1 MANSSGVLSRRAGRR
16 PERRRLVL
24 CLTRLAL
31 AVFALCLPILG
42 QASELEVVTW
52 DDLTPVA
59 QTAPGPES
67 PESPARPAPVPHIPG
82 QADALPSASSFDN
95 PFDPLNTGPVV
106 VEDWAPPAFAVT
118 QALLDTHIVLDGYV
132 LPLRWEGDRVVE
144 FLLVPWVGACIHM
157 PAPPP
162 NQIVHVGYP
171 AGLSIKEEFEAVRL
185 AGTLRHAPAEHE
197 LFLVDGQRPVS
208 AAYALSGARTAGLL
222 GEVVAAS
229 VRDLPVL
236 ARAQLWANALF
247 IDSMSALGGAPS
259 AGALFSALLLA
270 FAYGVFHTFG
280 PGHGKSVVVSYF
292 VGTEGSLWR
301 GLTMGVRIAIVHVL
315 SAVVVVFALD
325 LAVRQTTGAAP
336 SDYRAI
342 RLASYALIMLI
353 GAAMLWQAVRGAL
366 AQRRG
371 GGAAARPSDGACHH
385 AAHAHDAEAHGSEAH
400 GGCSAC
406 AAATNSKGGGWIA
419 ASVGLVPC
427 TGALLVMLF
436 GLANDLVG
444 PAILMVMAISAGMA
458 VAMAAIGVLAIW
470 GRNLAKRRLARQGAP
485 ARSFE
490 QGARLVGSTCVL
502 AIGTLLF
509 VITLSNPP
517 SAQRGIENSALG
529 ATAQTDFDG

>member
-1 MANSSGVLSRRAGRR
+1 MVTNSGFLSRCARR
-16 PERRRLVL
+16 GPERGMLTI
-24 CLTRLAL
+24 CLQMLAL
-31 AVFALCLPILG
+31 TLFAFCQPTSG
-42 QASELEVVTW
+42 YASDPPVLTW
-52 DDLTPVA
+52 DDLTPLGQEA
-59 QTAPGPES
+59 QTPQKLTPI
-67 PESPARPAPVPHIPG
+67 PHDPG
-82 QADALPSASSFDN
+82 QIGTVASTPSFDN
-95 PFDPLNTGPVV
+95 PFDPLNTRPRI
-106 VEDWAPPAFAVT
+106 VEDWAPSAFAVT
-118 QALLDTHIVLDGYV
+118 QALIDTEIVLDGYV
-132 LPLRWEGDRVVE
+132 LPLVWDQDRVVE
-144 FLLVPWVGACIHM
+144 FLLVPWVGACIHT

-162 NQIVHVGYP
+162 NQIIHVGYP
-171 AGLSIKEEFEAVRL
+171 DGLTIEEEFEAVRL
-185 AGTLRHAPAEHE
+185 AGTLRHAPARHD

-208 AAYALSGARTAGLL
+208 ASYGLSDAKTAGPP
-222 GEVVAAS
+222 GEIVASS
-229 VRDLPVL
+229 VQDLPL
-236 ARAQLWANALF
+236 MARAQLWAESLF
-247 IDSMSALGGAPS
+247 IGSMSAIGTQS
-259 AGALFSALLLA
+259 SSGALLYALLLA
-270 FAYGVFHTFG
+270 FAYGALHTFG

-315 SAVVVVFALD
+315 SAIVVVFALD

-342 RLASYALIMLI
+342 RLASYGLIMLI
-353 GAAMLWQAVRGAL
+353 GATLLWQAVRGAL
-366 AQRRG
+366 SSRREAVSAHHPDG
-371 GGAAARPSDGACHH
+371 SCDPHGHHHGAVP
-385 AAHAHDAEAHGSEAH
+385 H

-406 AAATNSKGGGWIA
+406 AAATASKGSGWIA

-470 GRNLAKRRLARQGAP
+470 GRNLAKRRLARRGGQ

-509 VITLSNPP
+509 ALTLSNPP
-517 SAQRGIENSALG
+517 SAQRAIEKSAL
-529 ATAQTDFDG
+529 TSTTKTDFEG